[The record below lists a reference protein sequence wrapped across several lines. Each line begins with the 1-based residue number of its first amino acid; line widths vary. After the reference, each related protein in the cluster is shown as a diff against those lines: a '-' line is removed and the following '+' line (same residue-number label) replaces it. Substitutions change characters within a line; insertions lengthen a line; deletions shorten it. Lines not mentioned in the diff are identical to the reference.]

1 MKPIQIKRTPEE
13 TLMITWDDT
22 SIVNFPYQFLREE
35 CPCAGCQGET
45 LLLGKHF
52 DPKKPATV
60 LPRGYEILKLELV
73 GNYAMQIQWGDGH
86 DTGIYSW
93 DYLQQLQT
101 ELSHRTSESSELQ

>member
-1 MKPIQIKRTPEE
+1 MKPIQIKRTPEQS
-13 TLMITWDDT
+13 LLITWEDKST
-22 SIVNFPYQFLREE
+22 VNFPYHFLRDE

-52 DPKKPATV
+52 EPKKPMTI
-60 LPRGYEILKLELV
+60 LPGGDEIRKIELV
-73 GNYAMQIQWGDGH
+73 GNYAMQIWWGDGH

-101 ELSHRTSESSELQ
+101 ELSHRSSESSDLS

>member
-1 MKPIQIKRTPEE
+1 MRPVQIKKTQEQS
-13 TLMITWDDT
+13 LLITWEDH

-52 DPKKPATV
+52 APKKPPTI
-60 LPRGYEILKLELV
+60 LPGGNEVRKIELV
-73 GNYAMQIQWGDGH
+73 GNYAMQIWWGDGH

-93 DYLQQLQT
+93 DYLQHLQA
-101 ELSHRTSESSELQ
+101 ELTHRSAESSDPQ